1 MLAVHV
7 DEMIVA
13 GNSADCDRLHK
24 HLNKRFPTN
33 NLGNLTHYTGCTFKR
48 DRERR
53 TITICQEAYI
63 ERLLERFDVTKSSPL
78 PAAPYADSSRRKGES
93 PTEEPFRE
101 AVGALM
107 WVANTSRPD
116 IANAVRSV
124 ARRAHD
130 PTDDDWSAVTK
141 ILGYL
146 RGTKERG
153 LTLTGARGGL
163 VAYADSN
170 YATDKEDRKSVSGG
184 AVFYGRSC
192 VSWFSRTQKCVSTS
206 SSEAEYISLAECTK
220 EAMFVRYVLEFLE
233 PGKRLPPIVLRE
245 DKEGAI
251 HLAQNPL
258 SSGRTKHIDVR
269 YHFVRDLVKK
279 GQVRIEYVPSAEQH
293 AESLTKPLSTG
304 SFEYH
309 RDILLNVI

>member
-1 MLAVHV
+1 M
-7 DEMIVA
+7 
-13 GNSADCDRLHK
+13 
-24 HLNKRFPTN
+24 
-33 NLGNLTHYTGCTFKR
+33 
-48 DRERR
+48 
-53 TITICQEAYI
+53 
-63 ERLLERFDVTKSSPL
+63 
-78 PAAPYADSSRRKGES
+78 
-93 PTEEPFRE
+93 
-101 AVGALM
+101 
-107 WVANTSRPD
+107 
-116 IANAVRSV
+116 
-124 ARRAHD
+124 
-130 PTDDDWSAVTK
+130 
-141 ILGYL
+141 
-146 RGTKERG
+146 
-153 LTLTGARGGL
+153 
-163 VAYADSN
+163 AYADSN

-245 DKEGAI
+245 DNEGAI

-258 SSGRTKHIDVR
+258 SSGRTKHIDVW

-279 GQVRIEYVPSAEQH
+279 GQVRIEYVPSTEQY
-293 AESLTKPLSTG
+293 ADSLTKPLSTG